1 MAPGSDR
8 AADPANIA
16 RGLHWFQQAR
26 TLRSSGQAAGA
37 MQAYRQ
43 ALALLP
49 DHPVLLSEAAAC
61 ARDLANWPLAETLF
75 RKIGSLRP
83 DSGFEGNLGYALFR
97 LQRHADAM
105 PLLRTHLRAH
115 PDDTGILRALGAAS
129 VATAQWQ
136 EALACGRR
144 LAQLAPPA
152 QSLDLLLNS
161 LFYMGD
167 GDALD
172 ALLEAALATYPDNP
186 GIQAIGGLHL
196 LKRGDHQRGFT
207 ITQTANWGQAL
218 SPTAV
223 ECAAAPLWDGTPFAG
238 TLVVIGEQGPGEEIL
253 ASGFFAALQ
262 ATGQH
267 AVIECDPRLL
277 APFRRSFPGLQF
289 VPRGEHGLR
298 AIVAAGAPVRRVRSL
313 DLGVHFGRRPQ
324 QEPTGRAWLQ
334 PDPARVQQLRA
345 DYQRRWPGKKLVGI
359 SWASRRLIHGEH
371 GKSAPLASFAPL
383 LSRTDVVTVSCQ
395 YGDTDADLNALAAA
409 GLPRPYVNPAIDAA
423 IDLDGL
429 LAQLAALD
437 LIVTVS
443 NTTAHLAGAAGRPCE
458 LLLPHRQP
466 VFWYWGYQGETTP
479 WYPAIRIHRNGS
491 GHDWQALVAQV
502 TEHLPIAAE

>member
-1 MAPGSDR
+1 MSTP
-8 AADPANIA
+8 DPLV
-16 RGLHWFQQAR
+16 RGVALFRQAR
-26 TLRSSGQAAGA
+26 ALRDAGQAGAA
-37 MQAYRQ
+37 MQTYRQ
-43 ALALLP
+43 ALQLMPAHGPLLA
-49 DHPVLLSEAAAC
+49 EAAAL
-61 ARDLANWPLAETLF
+61 ARDQADWPAAEALY
-75 RKIGSLRP
+75 RALGQLHP
-83 DSGFEGNLGYALFR
+83 QSGFEGNLGYALFR
-97 LQRHADAM
+97 QQRHAEAIPM
-105 PLLRTHLRAH
+105 LRTYLRTH
-115 PDDTGILRALGAAS
+115 PDDTDILRALGAAS
-129 VATAQWQ
+129 AATAQWP

-152 QSLDLLLNS
+152 QSLDLLLTS
-161 LFYMGD
+161 LFYLGD

-172 ALLEAALATYPDNP
+172 ALLEAALATYPDNA
-186 GIQAIGGLHL
+186 GIQAICGLHL

-207 ITQTANWGQAL
+207 ITQTANWGQPA
-218 SPTAV
+218 SPTAM
-223 ECAAAPLWDGTPFAG
+223 ECATAPLWDGTPFAG
-238 TLVVIGEQGPGEEIL
+238 TLMVIGEQGPGEEIL
-253 ASGFFAALQ
+253 ASGFLAALQ

-277 APFRRSFPGLQF
+277 APFRRSFSGLQF

-298 AIVAAGAPVRRVRSL
+298 VIVTAGAPVRRVRSL
-313 DLGVHFGRRPQ
+313 DLGVHFGSRPQ
-324 QEPTGRAWLQ
+324 QEPTGHAWLL

-383 LSRTDVVTVSCQ
+383 LTRTDVVTVSCQ
-395 YGDTDADLNALAAA
+395 YGDIDADLNTLAAA
-409 GLPRPYVNPAIDAA
+409 GLPLPYVDPDIDAA

-443 NTTAHLAGAAGRPCE
+443 NTTAHLAGAAGRRCE

-466 VFWYWGYQGETTP
+466 VFWYWGYRGETTP
-479 WYPAIRIHRNGS
+479 WYPAIRIRRNGP

-502 TEHLPIAAE
+502 TEHLPIGAE